1 MFNRRTLLAAV
12 LPALAL
18 VAGLAFAPLASADTS
33 HFTRAK
39 FEAAQA
45 AGKAIV
51 VDVHASW
58 CPTCKAQ
65 MFVLDRLLTEDKYG
79 DLVILR
85 LDYDTEKDIM
95 RSFNAQQRSTLIAFR
110 GGQETGR
117 LVGQTS
123 DAAIRALLDTAY
135 PGS

>member
-1 MFNRRTLLAAV
+1 MPNRRSFLAAV

-18 VAGLAFAPLASADTS
+18 IAGLAFAPAASADTS

-45 AGKAIV
+45 AGKSIV
-51 VDVHASW
+51 VDVHATW

-65 MFVLDRLLTEDKYG
+65 MFVLDRLITEEKYN
-79 DLVILR
+79 DLVILL

-95 RSFNAQQRSTLIAFR
+95 RSFGAQHRSTLIAFR
-110 GGQETGR
+110 GGEETGR